1 MIRPLFVDH
10 TAQLGG
16 AELYLLSIA
25 KAFRPTGRIVLFED
39 GAFRRHLEEES
50 IPTSILPT
58 LTRLDRVR
66 KDGSLMAM
74 FQAVPDVLE
83 QTWRLSACAAS
94 CDVIVANSQKAM
106 LIGALAGLW
115 TRRPVVWCCHDLMSS
130 AHFGPLQR
138 VLAGGAA
145 RYLVS
150 HIIANS
156 RSTRDALVD
165 LGISTKRIS
174 VVYNGIDDAPFRT
187 VTSDQIQAVRQ
198 ELTLPDSK
206 VIGVFSRLAAW
217 KGQHV
222 LLEALGDL
230 PDVTA
235 LIVGDAL
242 FPEDRRYE
250 EQLHRTIQAYG
261 IEDRVRM
268 TGFREDVPVLMHACD
283 AIVHTS
289 TAPEPF
295 GRVIVEGM
303 LARRPVV
310 CTDAGG
316 PAEIVADE
324 RTGRLVPPNDPA
336 TLRMAIQDVLTDPVG
351 AAEMTERAYA
361 TARSR
366 FSLQQLTNNVRSVLE
381 QTVNK
386 SIQTADRSSSPMYA
400 SS

>member
-1 MIRPLFVDH
+1 
-10 TAQLGG
+10 
-16 AELYLLSIA
+16 
-25 KAFRPTGRIVLFED
+25 
-39 GAFRRHLEEES
+39 
-50 IPTSILPT
+50 
-58 LTRLDRVR
+58 
-66 KDGSLMAM
+66 
-74 FQAVPDVLE
+74 
-83 QTWRLSACAAS
+83 
-94 CDVIVANSQKAM
+94 
-106 LIGALAGLW
+106 
-115 TRRPVVWCCHDLMSS
+115 
-130 AHFGPLQR
+130 
-138 VLAGGAA
+138 
-145 RYLVS
+145 
-150 HIIANS
+150 
-156 RSTRDALVD
+156 
-165 LGISTKRIS
+165 
-174 VVYNGIDDAPFRT
+174 
-187 VTSDQIQAVRQ
+187 
-198 ELTLPDSK
+198 
-206 VIGVFSRLAAW
+206 
-217 KGQHV
+217 
-222 LLEALGDL
+222 
-230 PDVTA
+230 
-235 LIVGDAL
+235 
-242 FPEDRRYE
+242 
-250 EQLHRTIQAYG
+250 
-261 IEDRVRM
+261 
-268 TGFREDVPVLMHACD
+268 MHACD